1 MYKGMLKKYIFE
13 QDIDNKIYLGESY
26 DEIRSWLIDLLW
38 SREIDN
44 LLYMALEQY
53 LNDNYIEEE

>member
-13 QDIDNKIYLGESY
+13 LDIDNKIYLGESY
-26 DEIRSWLIDLLW
+26 EEIRSWLIDLLW

>member
-26 DEIRSWLIDLLW
+26 EEIRSWLIDLLW

-44 LLYMALEQY
+44 LLYMAFEQY

>member
-1 MYKGMLKKYIFE
+1 MLKKYIFE

-26 DEIRSWLIDLLW
+26 EEIRSWLIDLLW

>member
-13 QDIDNKIYLGESY
+13 QDIDNKIYLEESY
-26 DEIRSWLIDLLW
+26 EEIRSWLIDLLW